1 LARLFRAHGHAAPRK
16 YTSSLALRLRQH
28 YNFAFGTP
36 TRFEFALRLQKKER
50 KEVPQ
55 IPQCR
60 RGIIKFTLH
69 RADPSPNMFFPR

>member
-1 LARLFRAHGHAAPRK
+1 LARQFRAHGHAAPRK

-28 YNFAFGTP
+28 YNFATGTP
-36 TRFEFALRLQKKER
+36 IPIVSATPLHKNES

-69 RADPSPNMFFPR
+69 RADPSPNMFVPR